1 MGPSGHRK
9 LHGSLGRPSEAA
21 GHLPCPKEKWA
32 LAQRDGPDTNG
43 IFPGHLSLSYPLSH
57 SPLPVLLSPDASG
70 LHKVHLFHRNRSRV

>member
-9 LHGSLGRPSEAA
+9 LHGSLGKPSEAA
-21 GHLPCPKEKWA
+21 GHLSCPKETWA
-32 LAQRDGPDTNG
+32 LAQRDG

-70 LHKVHLFHRNRSRV
+70 LHKVHLFHRNRSGV